1 VNSISLVASEPH
13 YRDHIQPIFDLI
25 PERYHH
31 QRGIPTYMLV
41 GGYADVKSYPTRKYV
56 YVEHGAGQSYTEPT
70 DSNRFRSVRA
80 FYSGGNGHQQCVLF
94 LCPNDAVAARW
105 QERYPDTPTAVVGC
119 PKLDPWHSGARGAPE
134 ERTVAITFHWDAIW
148 TGVPET
154 LSAFEHYYEAVVE
167 GAKAW
172 QADGWTVLAHSHPR
186 HPAARQYWESAEI
199 KATGIEYVSADTIL
213 DRASMLIADNTS
225 MQAEFLS
232 LGRRVVWINHP
243 AYRKDVDHGGRF
255 WSWPEMG
262 GLQVDSPAE
271 LTDLNLDDVPATTGH
286 PYAFADGHASERA
299 AGAVL
304 SVLV

>member
-1 VNSISLVASEPH
+1 MNSISLVTSEPH

-25 PERYHH
+25 PERFHCT
-31 QRGIPTYMLV
+31 RGVPDFMLV
-41 GGYADVKSYPTRKYV
+41 GGYADVKEFPNRRYI
-56 YVEHGAGQSYTEPT
+56 YVEHGAGQSYTEPVQP
-70 DSNRFRSVRA
+70 DRFRSVRSY
-80 FYSGGNGHQQCVLF
+80 YSGGNGHQKCALF

-105 QERYPDTPTAVVGC
+105 HEKYPDTPTAVVGC
-119 PKLDPWHSGARGAPE
+119 PKLDPWHSGARGIPG
-134 ERTVAITFHWDAIW
+134 ERTVAFTFHWDALF

-154 LSAFEHYYEAVVE
+154 ASAFQYYHEALVQAA
-167 GAKAW
+167 GAW
-172 QADGWTVLAHSHPR
+172 QADGWKVLAHSHPR
-186 HPAARQYWESAEI
+186 HPAAQQYWESVEI
-199 KATGIEYVSADTIL
+199 QATGIQYVDSATVL
-213 DRASMLIADNTS
+213 DCASVLIADNTS

-232 LGRRVVWINHP
+232 LGRRVVWLNHP

-271 LTDLNLDDVPATTGH
+271 LIGLNLDDVPETTGH

-304 SVLV
+304 SLLV